1 MGRRDRVT
9 MKITPFKYE
18 DGKMTVLDQR
28 KLPGEEVYIEI
39 NTAEDIYNAIKTLA
53 VRGAPAIGV
62 AAAYRRRF

>member
-28 KLPGEEVYIEI
+28 KLPGEEVYIA
-39 NTAEDIYNAIKTLA
+39 N
-53 VRGAPAIGV
+53 IG
-62 AAAYRRRF
+62 FIFT